1 MTKNWHGQQGKQV
14 HKNNKE
20 HQKAVQ
26 NYRDY
31 LSGARAKFEEALKAL
46 QTRQLSPELHDM
58 AQVAAHKI
66 AGNALMYGFGNLGDQ
81 SRELENLLKTGS
93 DFDSALGQSLF
104 VKLINKID
112 DVCLAIS
119 RPASAEFESEN
130 FQPDPNP
137 DRWETDLKETEGFDL
152 CQRPSVLIIH
162 SDSWIMN
169 LMANMLEPDHEVH
182 QCHLAH
188 KAMAMAANNPP
199 DLIILEQDLKD
210 ISGLDATR
218 FFRNVDQLRAIPII
232 MVMSSDEPEDIVEA
246 VEAGVTDC
254 FENALEVLPLINHA
268 RELLRKTQY
277 KILVVDD
284 DMAVRDL
291 LRQRFESYG
300 VRVDTASDGIEAIE
314 YLRHKQPDLIIL
326 DRMMPRLEGGAVLY
340 QIQQEI
346 NLKSIPVMLVTAM
359 TNRDDVITW
368 LQRGAIDYITKPFNP
383 DEVVLRALRHLKV
396 EKDAA

>member
-1 MTKNWHGQQGKQV
+1 MN
-14 HKNNKE
+14 KNNKE

-31 LSGARAKFEEALKAL
+31 LTGACAQLEDAFIAL
-46 QTRQLSPELHDM
+46 QAKRLTPELHET

-66 AGNALMYGFGNLGDQ
+66 AGNALMYGYGGLGDQ
-81 SRELENLLKTGS
+81 SRKLENILKAGA
-93 DFDSALGQSLF
+93 DFDPVQGQIQF
-104 VKLINKID
+104 FKLITKIN
-112 DVCLAIS
+112 DVCLSIS
-119 RPASAEFESEN
+119 LPTSTEFESEN

-137 DRWETDLKETEGFDL
+137 DRWETDSKETEDIDAMR
-152 CQRPSVLIIH
+152 QKSSVLIIH

-169 LMANMLEPDHEVH
+169 LMANMLEPEYSVI
-182 QCHLAH
+182 QCQFAH
-188 KAMAMAANNPP
+188 KAMALASNNSPE
-199 DLIILEQDLKD
+199 LIILEQDLKD
-210 ISGLDATR
+210 MSGLDVTK
-218 FFRNVDQLRAIPII
+218 FFRNVDQLKSIPII
-232 MVMSSDEPEDIVEA
+232 MVMSSDEPEDIVAA

-254 FENALEVLPLINHA
+254 FENALEVMPLVRHA
-268 RELLRKTQY
+268 RELLKKSQY

-284 DMAVRDL
+284 DLAVRDL
-291 LRQRFESYG
+291 LKQRFETYG

-346 NLKSIPVMLVTAM
+346 NLRSIPVMLVTAM

-383 DEVVLRALRHLKV
+383 DEVVLRALRHLRV